1 MKIVR
6 LTENKGATAYFDNI
20 FNDEIE
26 LPPFSEVALSSVSIN
41 VDPKTIQVPY
51 PSTLSWKRD
60 VDSEIE
66 TSLRPTTYNQTTH
79 PDLLFDIEGNL
90 NYWQTGSEG
99 DDAGRQWAVSD
110 DTKVTEFGTDGKVS
124 IGYQTANYEG
134 GAKEAYEHT
143 NVTETGV
150 GLAAIYKKTG
160 GGDSVLLSTEPLGW
174 GNSRFYANM
183 KTITD
188 SGGAVAGQG
197 IYMGL
202 STIDHIAA
210 RSLPEIDDDT
220 TLMAIHIPHSGIQ
233 AKLYGGTLAFD
244 DDDDNG
250 TAIAAGQLYGFET
263 AKRLLAVNTVNAVR
277 YLADGTKEYLGT
289 DDVELFNSYPQ
300 LEYGELGSLDPKK
313 PLYPFII
320 FIGSST
326 NSEAD
331 EIQLSPDPYSIIA
344 TKKYTVITKTNGTR
358 GLQNNASKPILNF
371 DFDNSKS
378 IGKFLGFTN
387 TQMKLMTTD
396 VTAKDATKFAWTADE
411 LFNQGIKG
419 QGFYVELMTGTCEG
433 YDGQTGQR
441 KNILAVIPESDSD
454 DKILFQP
461 AFPTFLEMNNSHPLI
476 LRNIRA
482 RLLQTDGSSIEVDG
496 MNSMTLLFKSGKSQ

>member
-6 LTENKGATAYFDNI
+6 LAESKGATAYFDNI

-26 LPPFSEVALSSVSIN
+26 LPPFSEVALASVSIN
-41 VDPKTIQVPY
+41 VDPEVLTVSY

-60 VDSEIE
+60 QDSEIG
-66 TSLRPTTYNQTTH
+66 TSLRPTTYTRDNH
-79 PDLLFDIEGNL
+79 PALLFDIEGNL
-90 NYWQTGSEG
+90 NYWQAASDGN
-99 DDAGRQWAVSD
+99 DAGRQWAVSD
-110 DTKVTEFGTDGKVS
+110 DPDVTDFGTEGKVS

-134 GAKEAYEHT
+134 GAKEAFQHT
-143 NVTETGV
+143 NVTETGT
-150 GLAAIYKKTG
+150 GLAATYKKTA

-183 KTITD
+183 ETITN
-188 SGGAVAGQG
+188 SGGAVEAQG

-210 RSLPEIDDDT
+210 RSLPAIDDDN
-220 TLMAIHIPHSGIQ
+220 TLMAIHIPHTGTK
-233 AKLYGGTLAFD
+233 ALLYGGAIEYNAD
-244 DDDDNG
+244 DDEG
-250 TAIAAGQLYGFET
+250 TDIAAGQLYGFET
-263 AKRLLAVNTVNAVR
+263 QKRTLDVNTVNAVR
-277 YLADGTKEYLGT
+277 YLANGNKEYLGT
-289 DDVELFNSYPQ
+289 DDGELFDAYPQ
-300 LEYGELGSLDPKK
+300 LEFGELGSINAKK

-326 NSEAD
+326 HSIAN

-344 TKKYTVITKTNGTR
+344 TKKYKVITKTNGTR
-358 GLQNNASKPILNF
+358 GLQNNESKPILNF
-371 DFDNSKS
+371 DFGKSLS
-378 IGKFLGFTN
+378 IGNFLGFTN
-387 TQMKLMTTD
+387 SKMKSMTIDISATN
-396 VTAKDATKFAWTADE
+396 ATKFAWTADQ

-461 AFPTFLEMNNSHPLI
+461 SFPMFLEMNNSHPLV

-482 RLLQTDGSSIEVDG
+482 RLLQTDGSAVEVDG
-496 MNSMTLLFKSGKSQ
+496 MNSMTLLFKPGKSQ

>member
-6 LTENKGATAYFDNI
+6 LTESKGATAYFDNV

-26 LPPFSEVALSSVSIN
+26 LPPFSEVALASISVN
-41 VDPKTIQVPY
+41 VDPKKIQVPY

-60 VDSEIE
+60 VDSEIG
-66 TSLRPTTYNQTTH
+66 TSLTTATYTQTTH
-79 PDLLFDIEGNL
+79 PLLLFDIEGNL
-90 NYWQTGSEG
+90 NQWQENDAGG
-99 DDAGRQWAVSD
+99 AGRQWAVSD
-110 DTKVTEFGTDGKVS
+110 DPKVTGFGTQGKVS

-134 GAKEAYEHT
+134 GNKEAYQHT

-150 GLAAIYKKTG
+150 GLAATYKKTA

-183 KTITD
+183 ETITN
-188 SGGAVAGQG
+188 SGGAVGTQG

-210 RSLPEIDDDT
+210 KSLPGIADSN
-220 TLMAIHIPHSGIQ
+220 TLMGIHIPHSGIK
-233 AKLYGGTLAFD
+233 AILYGGSLSYNAEN
-244 DDDDNG
+244 DNG
-250 TAIAAGQLYGFET
+250 ADIAPGQLYGFET
-263 AKRLLAVNTVNAVR
+263 EQMNLNVTTINAVR
-277 YLADGTKEYLGT
+277 YLADGTKEYLET
-289 DDVELFNSYPQ
+289 DATGEMFSSYSQ
-300 LEYGELGSLDPKK
+300 LDYGALATGGNK

-326 NSEAD
+326 NSVAS

-344 TKKYTVITKTNGTR
+344 TKKYGVITKTNGTR
-358 GLQNNASKPILNF
+358 GLQNDGSQPIVNF
-371 DFDNSKS
+371 DFGNSKS
-378 IGKFLGFTN
+378 IGNFLGFPN
-387 TQMKLMTTD
+387 TQMRLMTSDITP
-396 VTAKDATKFAWTADE
+396 KDAKVFAWTADE

-461 AFPTFLEMNNSHPLI
+461 SFPMFLEMNNSHPLV

-482 RLLQTDGSSIEVDG
+482 RLLQTDGSSVEVDG
-496 MNSMTLLFKSGKSQ
+496 MNSMTLLFKPGKTE